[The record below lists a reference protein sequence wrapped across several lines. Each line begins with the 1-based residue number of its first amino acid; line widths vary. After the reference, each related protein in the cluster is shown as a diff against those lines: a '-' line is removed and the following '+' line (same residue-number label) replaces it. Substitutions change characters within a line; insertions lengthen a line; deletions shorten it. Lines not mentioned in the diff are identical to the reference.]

1 MPLTLGVSFTCQTR
15 ERQRRRTANAASH
28 TGERWISVSDPP
40 PLPSMRTVSP
50 APAGP
55 ETPNNGTAFR
65 FKLLFADHAA
75 ELWPQISFDVR
86 KSLALF
92 IDHFSLSNMRP
103 LIDRRFQ
110 CSACGLMFV
119 SLWLFV
125 SVTRPALGLQTRC
138 WW

>member
-1 MPLTLGVSFTCQTR
+1 
-15 ERQRRRTANAASH
+15 
-28 TGERWISVSDPP
+28 
-40 PLPSMRTVSP
+40 MRTVSP

-86 KSLALF
+86 KSIALF

-103 LIDRRFQ
+103 LIDQRFK
-110 CSACGLMFV
+110 CSARDLM
-119 SLWLFV
+119 WLFV
-125 SVTRPALGLQTRC
+125 THDKADAWATNTALVNR
-138 WW
+138 

>member
-1 MPLTLGVSFTCQTR
+1 MPHHTLENVGFR
-15 ERQRRRTANAASH
+15 FPILRH
-28 TGERWISVSDPP
+28 Y
-40 PLPSMRTVSP
+40 PLRTVSP

-86 KSLALF
+86 KSIALF
-92 IDHFSLSNMRP
+92 IDHFSLSNSLSNMHP
-103 LIDRRFQ
+103 LIDQRFK
-110 CSACGLMFV
+110 CSACDLIFV

-125 SVTRPALGLQTRC
+125 TRDKADAWATNTALVNR
-138 WW
+138 

>member
-1 MPLTLGVSFTCQTR
+1 
-15 ERQRRRTANAASH
+15 
-28 TGERWISVSDPP
+28 
-40 PLPSMRTVSP
+40 MRTVSP

-86 KSLALF
+86 KSIALF

-103 LIDRRFQ
+103 QIDQRFK
-110 CSACGLMFV
+110 CSACDLMFV

-125 SVTRPALGLQTRC
+125 TRDKADAWATNTALVNR
-138 WW
+138 